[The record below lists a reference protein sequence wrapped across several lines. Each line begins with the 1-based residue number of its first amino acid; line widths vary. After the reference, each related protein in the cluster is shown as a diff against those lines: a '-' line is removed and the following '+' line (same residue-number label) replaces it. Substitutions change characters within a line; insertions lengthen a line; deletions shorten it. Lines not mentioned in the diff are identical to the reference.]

1 VPRSSINTM
10 IILTTIIFF
19 C

>member
-1 VPRSSINTM
+1 M